1 MVLCRLF
8 QETATMPLFQRLL
21 LDILLGLSC
30 YGHAATRSL
39 FQEVVIINLLCA
51 CSAFLTGPI
60 CQILP
65 NALLGNPY
73 S

>member
-39 FQEVVIINLLCA
+39 FQEVVIINLLCLH
-51 CSAFLTGPI
+51 SASVTPP
-60 CQILP
+60 LP
-65 NALLGNPY
+65 PKP
-73 S
+73 